1 MLRALFGIL
10 RTHDPLQAI
19 GGCFD
24 RMLKLTL
31 EMTLSAGDIVF
42 GGDPT
47 PESRPPIYE
56 RDVEVNKLERSIR
69 KQIVAHLS
77 IPGSRADVP
86 HCLLLM
92 SLAKDVERLGDY
104 AKNLSEVVDIKHAP
118 LPDDEVVGEL
128 REIRRSV
135 EAAFQAASD
144 IFHASDR
151 EQAMQM
157 IEQGRDNAHRC
168 DVLLTRIGRA
178 GYDGETTTAL
188 VLATRF
194 YKRIGGHV
202 LNILSSVVMPLHKI
216 DYYDEDEL
224 GEPSE

>member
-19 GGCFD
+19 GESFG

-31 EMTLSAGDIVF
+31 EMTLSAGDIAF
-42 GGDPT
+42 GGETT
-47 PESRPPIYE
+47 PGGRTRIYE
-56 RDVEVNKLERSIR
+56 LDIEVNQLERLIR
-69 KQIVAHLS
+69 KRIVAHLS
-77 IPGSRADVP
+77 IPGSRVDVP
-86 HCLLLM
+86 YCLLLM

-104 AKNLSEVVDIKHAP
+104 AKNLSEVADIRNAP

-128 REIRRSV
+128 RDIRRGV
-135 EAAFQAASD
+135 EAAFQAASN
-144 IFHASDR
+144 IFHAFDR

-157 IEQGRDNAHRC
+157 IQQGRDTAHRC
-168 DVLLTRIGRA
+168 DVLIAKIGRA
-178 GYDGETTTAL
+178 GYEGETTTAL
-188 VLATRF
+188 VLATRY

-224 GEPSE
+224 DESSE

>member
-1 MLRALFGIL
+1 
-10 RTHDPLQAI
+10 
-19 GGCFD
+19 
-24 RMLKLTL
+24 
-31 EMTLSAGDIVF
+31 
-42 GGDPT
+42 
-47 PESRPPIYE
+47 
-56 RDVEVNKLERSIR
+56 
-69 KQIVAHLS
+69 
-77 IPGSRADVP
+77 
-86 HCLLLM
+86 M

-104 AKNLSEVVDIKHAP
+104 AKNLSEVADIRNAP
-118 LPDDEVVGEL
+118 LPDNDVVGEL

-135 EAAFQAASD
+135 EAAFRAASD

-168 DVLLTRIGRA
+168 DMLLTRIGRA

-224 GEPSE
+224 GESSE